1 MIRRN
6 LILIHP
12 PGAGYNRDFEEI
24 SAKAHA
30 LDRSLVIFT
39 LPASLNTDLGA
50 HNWRYPTLT
59 VALSLSFRLS
69 ILRGAMLKSEQ
80 VEKLTQQAV
89 FRKYAIPT
97 PPALP
102 FRFGM
107 TLDPVLLGDLV
118 VLKPMDLE
126 QTSQGHGV
134 QMFRRRRL
142 NKLRITDFPEGHP
155 IHRARQGYIVQ
166 RFIDTGENP
175 SFFRVQTFLG
185 KAIYAW
191 HSTLVEPRC
200 SLDADDADIE
210 RTNIASQG
218 GEKTRKLIDD
228 PDIIGLAEKVHKAF
242 PHIPMLAVDVIREAA
257 TGKLYV
263 LECNPGGNTWHFSS
277 KVGEK
282 LRLGFGDAKTNG
294 NEKAHEIA
302 RRMFIDQF
310 GAFDIVARQLVAATH
325 ELAS

>member
-1 MIRRN
+1 MVRRN
-6 LILIHP
+6 LILIHR
-12 PGAGYNRDFEEI
+12 PGAGYIRDFDEI
-24 SAKAHA
+24 SAKTHV
-30 LDRSLVIFT
+30 LDPSIVIFT
-39 LPASLNTDLGA
+39 LPANLKADLGA
-50 HNWRYPTLT
+50 QNWRYPTLT
-59 VALSLSFRLS
+59 IALTSNFRLP
-69 ILRGAMLKSEQ
+69 ILRGRLLKSQQ
-80 VEKLTQQAV
+80 VEKLAQQAV
-89 FRKYAIPT
+89 FRRNAIPT

-102 FRFGM
+102 FQFGM
-107 TLDPVLLGDLV
+107 TLDPIIFGEFV

-126 QTSQGHGV
+126 QTSQGNGV

-142 NKLRITDFPEGHP
+142 HQMRISDFPENHP

-166 RFIDTGENP
+166 RFVDTGENP

-200 SLDADDADIE
+200 SLAADDADIE
-210 RTNIASQG
+210 RANIASQG

-228 PDIIGLAEKVHKAF
+228 PDIITLAEKVHGAF
-242 PHIPMLAVDVIREAA
+242 PHIPMLAVDIIRETA

-277 KVGEK
+277 EIGEK
-282 LRLGFGDAKTNG
+282 LRMGFGDARTHG
-294 NEKAHEIA
+294 NEKANEIA

-310 GAFDIVARQLVAATH
+310 GAFDIVARRLVAATH